1 MYEETEES
9 SFIPALRERLKFA
22 DSVLDIG
29 CGIGVLWEQ
38 YDSKII
44 IGMDVHRPY
53 LEHLVHLPRRAI
65 PIHADARRAR
75 ELFIPRSLS
84 AVTLIDSLEHFT
96 KEEGLQLL
104 KDAETIARDQVIVFT
119 PRGFFPQQGVDN
131 YGLSGEQYQTHYSG
145 WESEEFLG
153 LGYNVKVFKNFHH
166 AENPSFVEAFG
177 SDHPPVDAIFAWK
190 LIRSAG

>member
-1 MYEETEES
+1 MYEETEEP

-104 KDAETIARDQVIVFT
+104 NDAETIARDQVIVFT

-145 WESEEFLG
+145 WESEEFLE

-190 LIRSAG
+190 LIHSAG

>member
-1 MYEETEES
+1 MYEETQEP
-9 SFIPALRERLKFA
+9 SFIPSLRERLRFM

-38 YDSKII
+38 YDSRMI
-44 IGMDVHRPY
+44 IGVDIHRAY
-53 LEHLVHLPRRAI
+53 LEHLVHMPRRAV
-65 PIHADARRAR
+65 PLHADARLIGQ
-75 ELFIPRSLS
+75 LFMPHSMS

-96 KEEGLQLL
+96 KEDGLRLL
-104 KDAETIARDQVIVFT
+104 QDAESIARDQVIVFT

-131 YGLSGEQYQTHYSG
+131 YGLNGEQYQTHYSG
-145 WESEEFLG
+145 WESEELIQ

-177 SDHPPVDAIFAWK
+177 RDHPPVDAIFAWK
-190 LIRSAG
+190 IIRDMG